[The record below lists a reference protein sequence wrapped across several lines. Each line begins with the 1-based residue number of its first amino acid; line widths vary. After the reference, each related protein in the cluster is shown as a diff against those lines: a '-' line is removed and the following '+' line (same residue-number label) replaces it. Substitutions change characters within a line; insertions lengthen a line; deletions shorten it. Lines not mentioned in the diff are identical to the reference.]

1 MEGLRFF
8 IDHDMPK
15 ALAFLVQAQKTLE
28 AYTEIP
34 APQTT
39 PPTVAEPESPA

>member
-1 MEGLRFF
+1 LRYFL
-8 IDHDMPK
+8 DHDMPK

-34 APQTT
+34 APQTA
-39 PPTVAEPESPA
+39 PPGVAEPEDPA